1 VLGNGV
7 GEVVGDG
14 AEEPCPHD
22 TVHAD
27 PVSGG
32 GDGGVREDMAL
43 QGVSPKGE
51 EESLAPPSTTERRR
65 WTSRQGGAG

>member
-1 VLGNGV
+1 
-7 GEVVGDG
+7 
-14 AEEPCPHD
+14 
-22 TVHAD
+22 
-27 PVSGG
+27 
-32 GDGGVREDMAL
+32 MAL